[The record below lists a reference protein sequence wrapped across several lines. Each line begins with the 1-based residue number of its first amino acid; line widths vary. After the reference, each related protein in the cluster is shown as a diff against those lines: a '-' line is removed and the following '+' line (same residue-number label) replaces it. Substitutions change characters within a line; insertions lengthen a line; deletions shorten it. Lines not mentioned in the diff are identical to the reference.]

1 MHLIHTCRQKK
12 VQLLVCGLMHQPL
25 DIAQRSGV
33 LAPLDGALAPDL
45 PTGLQLAIGRVKRL
59 GQ

>member
-1 MHLIHTCRQKK
+1 
-12 VQLLVCGLMHQPL
+12 MHQPL

-33 LAPLDGALAPDL
+33 LAPLEGALAPDL